1 MGARRAVGAIR
12 FDRGMNTD
20 IRIEPWVDDDL
31 ELLRRANAP
40 EMTEHLGG
48 PESDQKL
55 LDRHR
60 RYLEL
65 RDPAAGRM
73 FRVALLPDGQPVGI
87 VGYWQRVWLDVE
99 VYETG
104 WQVLPEFQGRGIATA
119 AVAAVVAEASE
130 QRTHSHIHAY
140 PSVANAASNAIP
152 RKLGF
157 ELAGEY
163 DFEYP
168 PGHIMRCN
176 DWRLALLP

>member
-1 MGARRAVGAIR
+1 VAGL
-12 FDRGMNTD
+12 DRGMTTD

-31 ELLRRANAP
+31 ELLRGANTP

-48 PESDQKL
+48 AESDEKL

-65 RDPAAGRM
+65 RDPTAGRM
-73 FRVALLPDGQPVGI
+73 FRVVLLPGGEPAGI
-87 VGYWQRVWLDVE
+87 VGYWQRVWQDVD

-104 WQVLPEFQGRGIATA
+104 WQVLPAFQGRGIATA
-119 AVAAVVAEASE
+119 AVAAVVAEARE
-130 QRTHSHIHAY
+130 QRTRSHIHAY

>member
-1 MGARRAVGAIR
+1 
-12 FDRGMNTD
+12 MNTD

-31 ELLRRANAP
+31 ELLRRANTAD
-40 EMTEHLGG
+40 MTEHLGG
-48 PESDQKL
+48 PESDEKL

-60 RYLEL
+60 RYLEM

-73 FRVALLPDGQPVGI
+73 FRVALLPEGEPVGI
-87 VGYWQRVWLDVE
+87 VGYWQRVWQDVD

-119 AVAAVVAEASE
+119 AVAAVVAEARE
-130 QRTHSHIHAY
+130 QRTRSHIHAY

-168 PGHIMRCN
+168 PGHIMRCD
-176 DWRLALLP
+176 DWQLALSPAIAHAHHT

>member
-1 MGARRAVGAIR
+1 
-12 FDRGMNTD
+12 MNTD
-20 IRIEPWVDDDL
+20 IRIEPWADDDL
-31 ELLRRANAP
+31 ELLRRANTP

-48 PESDQKL
+48 PESEQKL

-65 RDPAAGRM
+65 GDPHAGRM
-73 FRVALLPDGQPVGI
+73 FRVVLLPDGQPAGI
-87 VGYWQRVWLDVE
+87 VGYWQRVWQDE
-99 VYETG
+99 TVYETG

-119 AVAAVVAEASE
+119 AVAAVVAAALE
-130 QRTHSHIHAY
+130 QRRHIPAY
-140 PSVANAASNAIP
+140 PSVENVASNAIP

-176 DWRLALLP
+176 DWRLALSDPTAHGHQT